1 MLTERSVIKIFQSPN
16 QVFLWTIFRAL
27 KNLIIFFFMN
37 NVPNQDAKALVDISR
52 WFQIRCQ
59 ENNIERSTLF

>member
-1 MLTERSVIKIFQSPN
+1 
-16 QVFLWTIFRAL
+16 
-27 KNLIIFFFMN
+27 MN
-37 NVPNQDAKALVDISR
+37 NVPNQDAKALVEISR